1 MVRRQLSDAEVLR
14 AAQSGDRE
22 ALGIV
27 LHEQYDRVFMV
38 CVRMLHQRPAAE
50 DCSQEAMIRIARGI
64 AGFDGRSALSTWCH
78 RIAVTTALDHLRRER
93 RRPSLTTVR
102 DDAPVDDGPVDD
114 DAERAITDPVE
125 AAELR
130 GEIATA
136 LAAMPPEF
144 ARAVVMRDVADLD
157 YAEIAE
163 LEGIAVGTVKSRISR
178 GRALL
183 NQHLGGNQSSTEGR
197 PTTLGTDVDPDE

>member
-27 LHEQYDRVFMV
+27 LHDHYDRVFLVCLRMV
-38 CVRMLHQRPAAE
+38 HQRATAE
-50 DCSQEAMIRIARGI
+50 DCAQEAMIRIARGI

-102 DDAPVDDGPVDD
+102 DDTPVDDGPIDPA
-114 DAERAITDPVE
+114 AERAIIDAVE
-125 AAELR
+125 ATELR
-130 GEIATA
+130 VELATA
-136 LAAMPPEF
+136 LGAIPPEF
-144 ARAVVMRDVADLD
+144 ARAVVMRDVADLE

-163 LEGIAVGTVKSRISR
+163 FEGIAVGTVKSRISR

-183 NQHLGGNQSSTEGR
+183 NLHLVGNQTGSAGR
-197 PTTLGTDVDPDE
+197 PNTLGTDVDPA

>member
-27 LHEQYDRVFMV
+27 LHEQYDRVLLV
-38 CVRMLHQRPAAE
+38 CVRMVHQRPAAE
-50 DCSQEAMIRIARGI
+50 DCAQETMIRIARGI

-93 RRPSLTTVR
+93 RRPALTTIR
-102 DDAPVDDGPVDD
+102 DDASVDDGPIDH
-114 DAERAITDPVE
+114 DAERSIVHAVE
-125 AAELR
+125 AAEVR
-130 GEIATA
+130 GEIAAA
-136 LAAMPPEF
+136 LAVLPPEF
-144 ARAVVMRDVADLD
+144 ARAVLMRDVADLD
-157 YAEIAE
+157 YVEIAE

-183 NQHLGGNQSSTEGR
+183 NQHLGGNQSGTEGR
-197 PTTLGTDVDPDE
+197 PNTLGTNVEPG

>member
-22 ALGIV
+22 ALGII
-27 LHEQYDRVFMV
+27 LHEQYDRVLLV
-38 CVRMLHQRPAAE
+38 CVRMVHQRAAAE
-50 DCSQEAMIRIARGI
+50 DCAQEAMIRIARGI
-64 AGFDGRSALSTWCH
+64 ARFDGRSALSTWCH

-102 DDAPVDDGPVDD
+102 DDAPVDDGPVDHE
-114 DAERAITDPVE
+114 AERAVTEPVE
-125 AAELR
+125 VTELR
-130 GEIATA
+130 EEIAAA
-136 LAAMPPEF
+136 LGAIPSEF
-144 ARAVVMRDVADLD
+144 ARAVVMRDVAELD

-183 NQHLGGNQSSTEGR
+183 NQHLGGNQSGTAGR
-197 PTTLGTDVDPDE
+197 PNTLGTDVEPG